1 MRTNENG
8 RSMIEMLGVLAII
21 GVLSVGGIAG
31 YTKAMSKYRTNK
43 VMDQLTM
50 TVTNIR
56 TMYAQQQTY
65 AGLDNNL
72 AIDLGLVSDEMI
84 KGKRADASSLNYD
97 SDDLTNVFGGKVNVI
112 ASGLLTEGDNGAF
125 YLSFYKISRDACVAI
140 ATSDWGAGSSSGFM
154 GLHVMGNPTDEDADA
169 TAAALLR
176 SGTINQGSVTQGE
189 ATAIPGGTTVK
200 VPMTVAQARQACFC
214 PNQATCAV
222 SLKYF

>member
-65 AGLDNNL
+65 AGLNNML
-72 AIDLGLVSDEMI
+72 AIDLGLVSDEMVRGTRNTGEI
-84 KGKRADASSLNYD
+84 NYD
-97 SDDLTNVFGGKVNVI
+97 KDDLTNVFGGAVRI
-112 ASGLLTEGDNGAF
+112 TSSGLLADGDDGAF
-125 YLSFYKISRDACVAI
+125 YISFYKISRDACVAV

-154 GLHVMGNPTDEDADA
+154 GLHVMGSPTSEDEDA
-169 TAAALLR
+169 TADGILR
-176 SGTINQGSVTQGE
+176 SGTANEGSVSKGD
-189 ATAIPGGTTVK
+189 ATAIPGGKTVK

-222 SLKYF
+222 TMKYF